1 VIGRLF
7 ADRRRLAVLR
17 RIDRPAAVV
26 IAIAQ
31 ALVAAV
37 GWFAD
42 PVLVAVATA
51 AQLALGGLAAV
62 YVIGP
67 ARSDLGLA
75 RYAMPSVAGI
85 AATVFGRL
93 IPGGLSLL
101 LVPIVAV
108 LLWSITYLELRVE
121 RGTGGRTIGDLL
133 LTAIVFTAAS
143 GLLSLFG
150 TNVWPTPLILVAGLS
165 LPVAL
170 RAAEARGTMGVEAV
184 GQALLHLLV
193 LTQVG
198 AAAVLLRISTVV
210 VAALMALA
218 FYTWAGAVDAL
229 RGGASGRSVAVE
241 YGSLMVLG
249 LVVGLLASAL
259 GSPTAPPR

>member
-1 VIGRLF
+1 MIGRIF
-7 ADRRRLAVLR
+7 ADRRRLALIR
-17 RIDRPAAVV
+17 RIDRPAAVIVAV
-26 IAIAQ
+26 IQ

-42 PVLVAVATA
+42 PLVLAVATA
-51 AQLALGGLAAV
+51 TQLGLGGLAAV

-85 AATVFGRL
+85 AATLFGRL

-108 LLWSITYLELRVE
+108 LLWSITYLELRIE
-121 RGTGGRTIGDLL
+121 RGTGGRTIGELL
-133 LTAIVFTAAS
+133 LTAIVFTAAA
-143 GLLSLFG
+143 GLLNLFG
-150 TNVWPTPLILVAGLS
+150 PRAWPTPLLLVAGLA

-170 RAAEARGTMGVEAV
+170 RSAEARGTMGVEAV

-193 LTQVG
+193 VTQVG
-198 AAAVLLRISTVV
+198 AAAILLNLTTVV
-210 VAALMALA
+210 MAALMALG

-229 RGGASGRSVAVE
+229 RGGASGRAVATE

-259 GSPTAPPR
+259 GGTATGPR